1 MISEVEQPQG
11 GRDGSAIVLIH
22 GDFGDGLDS
31 WGLSCKLIGRS
42 YRTVVVDRQGV
53 GVHLGP
59 DDSFSIPGEARY
71 VLDAVDEMGDSSF
84 HLVGHSYGALIA
96 IEMAISRPEVVR
108 SLHLIEP
115 PLLGLLPDQ
124 PQVLEMDRRVR
135 EIVGNHAT
143 HGDEATTEA
152 FFSMIGADRAVERL
166 RGTPEWDRLCGH
178 ATRFA
183 RSQLAGDYPS
193 QTLDRLP
200 TTMPVTLYTGGRSHP
215 ALRLIVTELSDRIEH
230 ARVVDIAEAGHA
242 VQMSGAS
249 FVDALLEGVFE
260 VDRAWNERALATAAD
275 SHRE

>member
-1 MISEVEQPQG
+1 MSEIVQSQS

-22 GDFGDGLDS
+22 GDFGDGQDS
-31 WGLSCKLIGRS
+31 WGLSCDLIGRR
-42 YRTVVVDRQGV
+42 YRTVVVDRPGT
-53 GVHLGP
+53 GVHPGP
-59 DDSFSIPGEARY
+59 DDSFAISGEARY
-71 VLDAVDEMGDSSF
+71 VLEAVDELGHASF

-96 IEMAISRPEVVR
+96 IEMAISRPDMVR
-108 SLHLIEP
+108 SLHLVEP

-124 PQVLEMDRRVR
+124 PPVRDMDRRVR
-135 EIVGNHAT
+135 EIVENHAT
-143 HGDEATTEA
+143 RGDVATTEA

-200 TTMPVTLYTGGRSHP
+200 RTIPVTLYTGGRSHP
-215 ALRLIVTELSDRIEH
+215 ALRLIVTELANRIEH
-230 ARVVDIAEAGHA
+230 ACLVDVAEAGHA
-242 VQMSGAS
+242 VQMSGAA
-249 FVDALLEGVFE
+249 FVDALLEGVTE
-260 VDRAWNERALATAAD
+260 ADHPRNERELVAAAD